1 MGQKI
6 KKGAG
11 RVNDV
16 SNRAVLV
23 MLIFVIIVSLVS
35 MIIYVNLLS
44 NVDTRIST
52 PPSDSVQGVV
62 SLRIL
67 PSSGQGENQGEI
79 KTSEADVHE

>member
-1 MGQKI
+1 M
-6 KKGAG
+6 KKRGN

-35 MIIYVNLLS
+35 MIIYVYLLS
-44 NVDTRIST
+44 NVDKRVTAGM
-52 PPSDSVQGVV
+52 PPSDSAQGVV

-67 PSSGQGENQGEI
+67 PPPDQGETDTGE
-79 KTSEADVHE
+79 TDVHG